1 MLFLN
6 FSYKIN
12 LQGGDRLHT
21 SKNEVIQNLKDAGF
35 DEDLIEQFISLYQLD
50 RSTAYMRLLRKYRCN
65 LLSDM
70 RVCQEKLFCLDYLI
84 RRLKTKD
91 KL

>member
-1 MLFLN
+1 MLFLS

-12 LQGGDRLHT
+12 LQGGDRLHEL
-21 SKNEVIQNLKDAGF
+21 KKEVIQNLKDAGL
-35 DEDLIEQFISLYQLD
+35 DDDLIVQFANLYQSN
-50 RSTAYMRLLRKYRCN
+50 RSTAYMRLLRKYRCD
-65 LLSDM
+65 LLTDM

>member
-1 MLFLN
+1 M
-6 FSYKIN
+6 
-12 LQGGDRLHT
+12 HA

-50 RSTAYMRLLRKYRCN
+50 RSTAYMRLLRKYRCD
-65 LLSDM
+65 LLTDM

>member
-1 MLFLN
+1 M
-6 FSYKIN
+6 
-12 LQGGDRLHT
+12 QGGDKLHA

-35 DEDLIEQFISLYQLD
+35 DETLIEQFMSLYEFE
-50 RSTAYMRLLRKYRCN
+50 RPTAYMRLLRKYRCD

-84 RRLKTKD
+84 RKLDGKERL
-91 KL
+91 

>member
-1 MLFLN
+1 M
-6 FSYKIN
+6 
-12 LQGGDRLHT
+12 HA

-35 DEDLIEQFISLYQLD
+35 DEDLIEQFIRLYQLD
-50 RSTAYMRLLRKYRCN
+50 RSTAYMRLLRKYRCD
-65 LLSDM
+65 LLTDM